1 MARKTTNDTPKPP
14 DPSPFPYADYVD
26 AKKTLQDALG
36 GPCFYALLTGAS
48 GMGKTELLRDITATL
63 DTHRH
68 QIVYLTS
75 ANISLVSI
83 VRFLATR
90 LHVGA
95 RRSYLE
101 TVDVIAETISAQT
114 AHMVIWLD
122 EADRL
127 EVDTLAEIRTLAEHK
142 LSTQQILTIVLCGL
156 PTLRSKLEAP
166 TLFPLK
172 RRIAHRCSLTGLR
185 RDELDAFVA
194 HRFGHTQAHRIAQS
208 VRDDLFERTQ
218 AAPALIDQVC
228 RHALAKAKNNE
239 TLDPELIRA
248 VLDTHGL

>member
-1 MARKTTNDTPKPP
+1 MARKSPP
-14 DPSPFPYADYVD
+14 DSGPDASPFLYADYVET
-26 AKKTLQDALG
+26 KKTLTGALK
-36 GPCFYALLTGAS
+36 GPCFYATVTGAS
-48 GMGKTELLRDITATL
+48 GMGKTELGRDISQSL
-63 DTHRH
+63 DTHRY

-83 VRFLATR
+83 VRFLAQR

-114 AHMVIWLD
+114 AHMVLWLD

-127 EVDTLAEIRTLAEHK
+127 EPDTLSELRTLAEHK
-142 LSTQQILTIVLCGL
+142 LQSRQIVTLILCGL
-156 PTLRSKLEAP
+156 PTLQGKLEAP
-166 TLFPLK
+166 ALFPLK
-172 RRIAHRCSLTGLR
+172 RRIAHRLALTGLR
-185 RDELDAFVA
+185 RDELDAFLS
-194 HRFGHTQAHRIAQS
+194 HRFGTGQAHRIPTSA
-208 VRDDLFERTQ
+208 RDELFERTQ
-218 AAPALIDQVC
+218 AAPALVDQVC
-228 RHALAKAKNNE
+228 RHALSKAKTNE

>member
-1 MARKTTNDTPKPP
+1 MARQNPPDTPKGP
-14 DPSPFPYADYVD
+14 DPSPFLYADYIET
-26 AKKTLQDALG
+26 KKTLTAALK
-36 GPCFYALLTGAS
+36 GPCFYALVTGAS
-48 GMGKTELLRDITATL
+48 GMGKTELGRDITASL
-63 DTHRH
+63 DSHRF

-75 ANISLVSI
+75 ANISLVSV
-83 VRFLATR
+83 VRFLAQR

-101 TVDVIAETISAQT
+101 TVDVIAETISAQSS
-114 AHMVIWLD
+114 HMVLWLD

-127 EVDTLAEIRTLAEHK
+127 ETDTLSEIRTLAEHK
-142 LSTQQILTIVLCGL
+142 LLSRQIVTIVLCGL
-156 PTLRSKLEAP
+156 PTLQSKLEAP

-172 RRIAHRCSLTGLR
+172 RRISHRLALTGLR

-194 HRFGHTQAHRIAQS
+194 HRFGCTQAQRIPTSA
-208 VRDDLFERTQ
+208 RDELFERTQ

-228 RHALAKAKNNE
+228 RHALAKANHNHP
-239 TLDPELIRA
+239 LDPELIRA